1 MQLKDHDLRQLDE
14 GCLRRLFERDPVA
27 LLGLSA
33 RLLADL
39 KEARERLN
47 QNPDNSSR
55 PPSSGDPWSR
65 GDTPLPEAEDGSDPV
80 PQGSSNSTPCK
91 SSSKKSSCGTS
102 RAAGKQN
109 GAPGHGRTQVLPVT
123 PTQDQHPSHCV
134 RCGAELPPKL
144 AVGYSGYQEADVLF
158 GTEQDPGLHLI
169 HTQHRLFAVACP
181 HCGHETRA
189 EPYRAPPRG
198 GRLGGGG
205 ADHLASDRPR
215 PSRPAGVGPFRP
227 APVGAPRPLAVPG
240 TLRARALHRCHPG
253 GDSRIRAGLR
263 AHSCAD
269 SGGGSQGRAGLFGR
283 NAPLPGRRVPLAM
296 GTVLCHQASS
306 TSSGGAPRRCC
317 AGASASTSPAG

>member
-1 MQLKDHDLRQLDE
+1 M
-14 GCLRRLFERDPVA
+14 
-27 LLGLSA
+27 LGLQRA
-33 RLLADL
+33 PLADL

-55 PPSSGDPWSR
+55 PPSSRDPWSR

-102 RAAGKQN
+102 RAAGKQK
-109 GAPGHGRTQVLPVT
+109 GAPGHGRAQVLPVT

-144 AVGYSGYQEADVLF
+144 AVGYSGYQEADVPF

-181 HCGHETRA
+181 HCGHEARA

-227 APVGAPRPLAVPG
+227 APVGAPLPLAVPG
-240 TLRARALHRCHPG
+240 TLRARRSPPVPSWRRFTNPG
-253 GDSRIRAGLR
+253 GPASPFLRRLRRRFARPRWSIRTKRPTSRPA
-263 AHSCAD
+263 SS
-269 SGGGSQGRAGLFGR
+269 SGYGYCL
-283 NAPLPGRRVPLAM
+283 VPP
-296 GTVLCHQASS
+296 ASS